1 MGATNSDKLA
11 DQLPE
16 QDERYSLEQETGILT
31 IRVASGKMAVGRG
44 ARARSSERL
53 DFSPG
58 WTRPRWFVVT
68 EGGPLSRGDGSI
80 AKKMMKAPDK
90 IHEAARGERGARE
103 RLA

>member
-1 MGATNSDKLA
+1 MGRGSNKTNSDKLA
-11 DQLPE
+11 DQL

-31 IRVASGKMAVGRG
+31 GMRVASGETVSTYLAVDRG

-68 EGGPLSRGDGSI
+68 EGGPLSRAVTAQSRANQEDDEG
-80 AKKMMKAPDK
+80 P
-90 IHEAARGERGARE
+90 R
-103 RLA
+103 